1 MIVTKTQT
9 THRKKIKEIVNR
21 KLKDKESI
29 RFNRGISGRV
39 RAAYFGAEQ
48 TETIHT
54 ICSISVDKKMYE
66 TWPIWDGLNFNPG

>member
-29 RFNRGISGRV
+29 RFNMGISGRV
-39 RAAYFGAEQ
+39 RDAYFGAKQ
-48 TETIHT
+48 TEKIHK